1 MARYGL
7 LSQGSVFV
15 YPAPGIRTRR
25 PEATIKRIIAAPHLP
40 PAVGPYSAGVVAG
53 PFVLVAQGP
62 IAPGSGEIVGS
73 TVAEQASRVL
83 ENIELVLR
91 EVGASRADVVRV
103 TVYLADIDQY
113 AAMNQVYRDF
123 FQIDFPSRIVIEAT
137 RLPLGLLVE
146 MEAVALLPE
155 GPEA

>member
-1 MARYGL
+1 
-7 LSQGSVFV
+7 
-15 YPAPGIRTRR
+15 
-25 PEATIKRIIAAPHLP
+25 
-40 PAVGPYSAGVVAG
+40 VGPYSAGVVAG
-53 PFVLVAQGP
+53 PFVFVAQGP

-91 EVGASRADVVRV
+91 EVGAGRNDVVKV
-103 TVYLADIDQY
+103 TVYLADMDQY
-113 AAMNQVYRDF
+113 PAMNETYRNF
-123 FQIDFPSRIVIEAT
+123 FQTNFPSRIVIEAE

-155 GPEA
+155 GARLRSNIE

>member
-1 MARYGL
+1 M
-7 LSQGSVFV
+7 
-15 YPAPGIRTRR
+15 
-25 PEATIKRIIAAPHLP
+25 
-40 PAVGPYSAGVVAG
+40 GPYSAGVVAG
-53 PFVLVAQGP
+53 PFVFVAQGP

-73 TVAEQASRVL
+73 TVAEQASQVL

-91 EVGASRADVVRV
+91 EVGAGRDDVVKV

-113 AAMNQVYRDF
+113 PAMNETYRNF
-123 FQIDFPSRIVIEAT
+123 FQTNFPSRIVIEAQ

-155 GPEA
+155 GPRP

>member
-1 MARYGL
+1 MPP
-7 LSQGSVFV
+7 GSVFV
-15 YPAPGIRTRR
+15 YPTPGIRGRHS
-25 PEATIKRIIAAPHLP
+25 EATIKRIIAAPHLP

-53 PFVLVAQGP
+53 PFVFVAQGP
-62 IAPGSGEIVGS
+62 IAPGSGDVVGS
-73 TVAEQASRVL
+73 TVAEQTSRVL

-91 EVGASRADVVRV
+91 EVGVGRTDVVKV

-123 FQIDFPSRIVIEAT
+123 FQTNFPTRIVIEAK

-155 GPEA
+155 GREA